1 MPRLG
6 AKVCLLRCTLL
17 SSLLFLL
24 VCSIHETEQNS
35 YCQQIITQKHL
46 AELQELADTQM
57 QHPGRVSF
65 RFIDKVQLDDPVCY
79 VKAAFPLLGEILG
92 KTEFKENSSNAKK
105 LQTVRR
111 MYSRIDENVDPCI
124 REEDDEERELSQKCF
139 REFTTS
145 PYEMLALV
153 KQFFHDI
160 DLLLQTKE
168 TFEKDC
174 SHVYRK
180 VCLEPEQTSSPLGV
194 GTDGDCNGLS
204 PALPSATQPSLS
216 AAARAG
222 REAAAASARVP
233 YGLLR
238 AALAGLDGS
247 ALAQPPASTDGGS
260 GTEEVLGATASPPA
274 APVPAM
280 QQPARAVGAET
291 LPDPPGTVV
300 LAAEDVS
307 IPPGDGGMAE
317 RGPQGTEAAV
327 QPPEE
332 PAEHRGAAVLPD
344 APGTARGLGP
354 PDASP
359 SAGSAR
365 ARAEAPGEGSG
376 ARILPGET
384 PEPGAQLRFSRTA
397 VGPGPPAA
405 PERQGWAPGGRQP
418 PGPGAG
424 ARGRAWGLS
433 RLREPEDGGAGPSFD
448 SHFVLSAEQHRKEPK
463 VTGSHREPLI
473 YVAVASVV
481 AVLLAVG
488 GLLFYKYRSRAL
500 ERRLDESERDP
511 EEPERRALQGARG
524 RAELETQ
531 QL

>member
-180 VCLEPEQTSSPLGV
+180 VCLEPEQTSSPL
-194 GTDGDCNGLS
+194 
-204 PALPSATQPSLS
+204 
-216 AAARAG
+216 
-222 REAAAASARVP
+222 
-233 YGLLR
+233 
-238 AALAGLDGS
+238 
-247 ALAQPPASTDGGS
+247 
-260 GTEEVLGATASPPA
+260 
-274 APVPAM
+274 
-280 QQPARAVGAET
+280 
-291 LPDPPGTVV
+291 
-300 LAAEDVS
+300 
-307 IPPGDGGMAE
+307 
-317 RGPQGTEAAV
+317 
-327 QPPEE
+327 
-332 PAEHRGAAVLPD
+332 
-344 APGTARGLGP
+344 
-354 PDASP
+354 
-359 SAGSAR
+359 
-365 ARAEAPGEGSG
+365 
-376 ARILPGET
+376 
-384 PEPGAQLRFSRTA
+384 
-397 VGPGPPAA
+397 
-405 PERQGWAPGGRQP
+405 
-418 PGPGAG
+418 
-424 ARGRAWGLS
+424 
-433 RLREPEDGGAGPSFD
+433 
-448 SHFVLSAEQHRKEPK
+448 EQHRKEPK